1 MHGIEGVVATKS
13 PIFAFLF
20 KKCLPL
26 RLWATTPPKPCKI
39 LIYVRVFDSAL
50 CLNCVYVL
58 LFYFFNNLRYVSKKQ
73 KKVQPEWYYGHPF
86 NNSTFIVSWMV
97 GKL

>member
-20 KKCLPL
+20 KKCLSL
-26 RLWATTPPKPCKI
+26 RLWATTPPKPFKI
-39 LIYVRVFDSAL
+39 LIYVIVYDSAL

-58 LFYFFNNLRYVSKKQ
+58 LCYLFNNLYIQ
-73 KKVQPEWYYGHPF
+73 KATKSAAG
-86 NNSTFIVSWMV
+86 IVLWPS
-97 GKL
+97 L